1 MGKMFEEEKKF
12 LKQLFSNN
20 LFKIEHVAFIAV
32 KSLLAKLIIDIA
44 VGVNSFNELDDYKE
58 ILNSIYKVKENLD
71 NNKILLVK
79 KNDAETFFLI
89 HVLLVYDER
98 YQNLI

>member
-1 MGKMFEEEKKF
+1 M
-12 LKQLFSNN
+12 
-20 LFKIEHVAFIAV
+20 
-32 KSLLAKLIIDIA
+32 LAKLIIDIA

-79 KNDAETFFLI
+79 KNDVETFFLI
-89 HVLLVYDER
+89 HVLLVYDEQ

>member
-1 MGKMFEEEKKF
+1 MFEEEKKF
-12 LKQLFSNN
+12 LKQLFSNS
-20 LFKIEHVAFIAV
+20 LFKIEHVASIVV

-79 KNDAETFFLI
+79 ENDAETFFLI
-89 HVLLVYDER
+89 HVLLVYDEQ